1 MNDTTKTAFDQLTSS
16 DKEIQTQAFF
26 SIMAETEQ
34 PVDWAYEVW
43 DGLVADLRHK
53 DNRRRAIAS
62 QILCNLA
69 QSDPENRMLSDFPAL
84 LHVTRDER
92 FVTARHCLQAIWKV
106 GVVGQPQ
113 QQLVMDGLAGRYAE
127 CATEKNTTLIRYDIV
142 DDLRKLYDVVGDDLI
157 RTLALALIESEE
169 DLKYR
174 KKYANS
180 LARSIEPL
188 SQNTV
193 GVA

>member
-1 MNDTTKTAFDQLTSS
+1 MNDTTITAFDQLTSS

-43 DGLVADLRHK
+43 DGLVADLHHK

-69 QSDPENRMLSDFPAL
+69 KSDPENRMLSDFPAL

-127 CATEKNTTLIRYDIV
+127 CITEKNGTLIRYDIV
-142 DDLRKLYDVVGDDLI
+142 DDLRKMYDVLEDETI
-157 RTLALALIESEE
+157 KTLALKLIETED

-174 KKYANS
+174 KKYGG
-180 LARSIEPL
+180 LWR
-188 SQNTV
+188 
-193 GVA
+193 GV

>member
-53 DNRRRAIAS
+53 DNRRRSIAA

-69 QSDPENRMLSDFPAL
+69 KSDLENRM
-84 LHVTRDER
+84 R
-92 FVTARHCLQAIWKV
+92 
-106 GVVGQPQ
+106 
-113 QQLVMDGLAGRYAE
+113 
-127 CATEKNTTLIRYDIV
+127 TTSPRCFM
-142 DDLRKLYDVVGDDLI
+142 
-157 RTLALALIESEE
+157 
-169 DLKYR
+169 
-174 KKYANS
+174 
-180 LARSIEPL
+180 
-188 SQNTV
+188 
-193 GVA
+193 